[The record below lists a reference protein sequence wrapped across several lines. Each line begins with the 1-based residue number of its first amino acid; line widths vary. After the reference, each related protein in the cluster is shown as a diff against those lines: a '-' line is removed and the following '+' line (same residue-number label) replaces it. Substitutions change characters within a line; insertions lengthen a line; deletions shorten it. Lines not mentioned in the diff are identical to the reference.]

1 MWPGQEK
8 SKQPKITVTQK
19 TSCSDSAISGLSGW
33 TKIKPLG
40 PAASVT
46 DQYRYKPKNSEM
58 ERDRAPSIM
67 SGSSS
72 SRGKAFSLMSGGS
85 SHSNSSVSKMLKN
98 AKSDIKESAYEG
110 CGGPLGPA
118 RTKEERRN
126 RKLLIAGVCSSALLI
141 ILCLALKEIG
151 YNNSLKEIMDEVEKD
166 EVEISEDIQPFI
178 PNQNM
183 YPGMINPYFINPYL
197 FQQPMPNQPMPNQP
211 INQHTLT
218 VSSNQ
223 QDRKSVV

>member
-1 MWPGQEK
+1 
-8 SKQPKITVTQK
+8 
-19 TSCSDSAISGLSGW
+19 
-33 TKIKPLG
+33 
-40 PAASVT
+40 
-46 DQYRYKPKNSEM
+46 M
-58 ERDRAPSIM
+58 ERDRAPSII
-67 SGSSS
+67 SGSS
-72 SRGKAFSLMSGGS
+72 SRGKAFSMMSGGS
-85 SHSNSSVSKMLKN
+85 NHSTSSVSKMLAN

-126 RKLLIAGVCSSALLI
+126 RKLLIAGACSSALII

-166 EVEISEDIQPFI
+166 EVELADDISNFI

-197 FQQPMPNQPMPNQP
+197 FQQPMPNQPVN
-211 INQHTLT
+211 NQHTLT

-223 QDRKSVV
+223 QPSAQALIAPEETEDDALLELLDSDLSDSTLYSG